1 MAKRLKSV
9 KINIFLGYITLVIIA
24 SVTVW
29 LIYNETLELYKNQVD
44 ISPVNDKI
52 LITNSIL
59 TNLYEAEGLERSYLQ
74 TGKRGHHK
82 AYNGLMDSISGQI
95 DSLGKIAGSPL
106 QQMHADSIGK
116 LLAKKR
122 QNLKELVAIKNAGS
136 SEKMYEKAMLRLTS
150 NEDSINQLLSIY
162 KTVSTRK
169 DSVIIKQ
176 KKKKFFERLVH
187 VFSPHEKPDTTLK
200 VVVNQSMQVDS
211 ILNTFNP
218 TDSVRQ
224 FLSSVIEDIR
234 EESVAYEKKLVKKEQ
249 DIADNDKTIT
259 LQIRQML
266 SKFENEELLSSIK
279 KVKIQQERIAD
290 MTNIIMLLGIIAL
303 LVITGF
309 LILILQD
316 ISRSQHYRQ
325 NLEKEKAYSEM
336 LLKSKEQFMLSITH
350 DLKSPLSSIIGYA
363 QLTERENATTRQK
376 SYLKNIQQSAEYI
389 LRLINDLMDFARL
402 QTGKFTFESIRFNL
416 NDLTDEVISGF
427 YPLAAEKNLKL
438 EWQNQL
444 QPDTVYT
451 SDPIRIKQILGNL
464 ISNAIKFTDSG
475 KVTVKG
481 IVQKTEARTDWLQFD
496 VIDTGIGIAAENAP
510 LIFEEFSQVLSEKER
525 QYEGTGLGLTIT
537 KRLVE
542 LMNGSIT
549 FKSQYGKGSHFTVMF
564 PLRRLSGYSAGKQQ
578 MGTMPPIPDTHQF
591 SFNGEKVL
599 LVDDDSVLLG
609 MVTNVLRAARLRVN
623 AFSEPRE
630 ALKALRK
637 ESFDLLITDIRMPRM
652 SGFELLYFFR
662 KSNNKKAQAIAVTG
676 ETPRKQVYENAGF
689 SAYLQKPFRP
699 EELLKQ
705 VALVMNRGK
714 AGIRQTPPDNH
725 TKTNCDYNIDAIKA
739 FASDD
744 PETTR
749 DILASFIEST
759 AQNIQLFR
767 QHLHNSDFE
776 SLTELAHKMLP
787 MFRQLEAKKVIRPL
801 EKLERKDYGNERK
814 EEWLA
819 TGELALSL
827 VETIMKKIGK
837 DHHIS
842 LPGTFIL

>member
-24 SVTVW
+24 SATVW

-82 AYNGLMDSISGQI
+82 AYNVLMDSISGQI

-200 VVVNQSMQVDS
+200 VVVNQSMKVDS
-211 ILNTFNP
+211 ILNAFNP
-218 TDSVRQ
+218 ADSVRQ

-266 SKFENEELLSSIK
+266 SKFKNEELISSIR
-279 KVKIQQERIAD
+279 KVEIQQERIAD
-290 MTNIIMLLGIIAL
+290 MTNIIILLGIIAL

-363 QLTERENATTRQK
+363 QLTERENATTQQK
-376 SYLKNIQQSAEYI
+376 SYLENIQQSAEYI

-402 QTGKFTFESIRFNL
+402 QTGKFKFENIRFNL

-427 YPLAAEKNLKL
+427 YPLAAEKKLEL

-444 QPDTVYT
+444 RPDTVYT

-481 IVQKTEARTDWLQFD
+481 IVQKTEDQTDWIQFD
-496 VIDTGIGIAAENAP
+496 VIDTGIGIVAENAP
-510 LIFEEFSQVLSEKER
+510 LIFEEFSQVSSEEGR

-537 KRLVE
+537 KRLIE

-549 FKSQYGKGSHFTVMF
+549 FKSQHRKGSHFTVMF
-564 PLRRLSGYSAGKQQ
+564 PLQPLPAYTSGKQR
-578 MGTMPPIPDTHQF
+578 MATMPPIPDINQF

-599 LVDDDSVLLG
+599 LVDDDSVLLD
-609 MVTNVLRAARLRVN
+609 MTATVLRAARLRVN

-630 ALKALRK
+630 ALKAIRK

-662 KSNNKKAQAIAVTG
+662 KNSSGKARAIAVSG
-676 ETPRKQVYENAGF
+676 ELPRKQVYENAGF
-689 SAYLQKPFRP
+689 STFLQKPFRP

-705 VALVMNRGK
+705 VALVMNREK
-714 AGIRQTPPDNH
+714 AGLRQIPGNH
-725 TKTNCDYNIDAIKA
+725 TKTNSDYNIDAIKA

-801 EKLERKDYGNERK
+801 EKLERNDYGKERK

-819 TGELALSL
+819 TGELALSM
-827 VETIMKKIGK
+827 VEPIMKKIGK